1 MKLSCLCSCVDAAKA
16 SQLAQ
21 CILYSCTCG
30 WSSIFV
36 ATKIRSWVGRVYNYL
51 FVCIHALQHI
61 LQGFHARTVVHTP
74 CPYNSGRSLWFELS
88 LQIHVCPS
96 PCSHVKS
103 NGRFSRP
110 LLMRKKAAGSGK
122 WTPSCGEASFWLQA
136 LFWCTPDACWTHRLG
151 QPRLG
156 CLSRWTKVIQ
166 HPAAKSYRDG
176 GHPVI

>member
-1 MKLSCLCSCVDAAKA
+1 LDNFLLPLHSHHGKELQHQVWLDFSQCVVKLSRLCSCVDAAKA

-74 CPYNSGRSLWFELS
+74 CPYNSGRSLWL
-88 LQIHVCPS
+88 
-96 PCSHVKS
+96 
-103 NGRFSRP
+103 
-110 LLMRKKAAGSGK
+110 
-122 WTPSCGEASFWLQA
+122 
-136 LFWCTPDACWTHRLG
+136 
-151 QPRLG
+151 
-156 CLSRWTKVIQ
+156 
-166 HPAAKSYRDG
+166 SYRCKSTSVRLLAVMSGAMAVFPGPCLWGKRPQVLANERHHAVRQASGCKLCFGVHQMLAEHID
-176 GHPVI
+176 